1 MTPDEY
7 ERLVAHLLATE
18 GWEVEVTAPGHDLGI
33 DVLAERDGVRLGVQA
48 KMFQQANRPVNAA
61 IVMHTYGAAAYFDCD
76 RAMVATDGR
85 VLDEARRVADK
96 LAVELRIIPANPLRS
111 HNSELAGAPAGVP
124 RGFGKVWSDYVEP
137 LAGSTL
143 RRADG
148 SSNFVVAVDSG
159 GVLRRT
165 SNDKEQRI
173 PIEIFRWAIERLL
186 MGETVL
192 RDHINAHSIDRVSSG
207 VMLILTAVPLFE
219 ETTVGRK
226 RGLRMRSSS
235 PERV

>member
-7 ERLVAHLLATE
+7 EHLVAHLLAKE
-18 GWEVEVTAPGHDLGI
+18 GWDVEVTAPSHDLGI

-48 KMFQQANRPVNAA
+48 KMFRQANRPVNAE
-61 IVMHTYGAAAYFDCD
+61 IVMHTHGAAAYFDCH

-96 LAVELRIIPANPLRS
+96 LGVELWIVPANPLLG
-111 HNSELAGAPAGVP
+111 HNSELPARPAGAPC
-124 RGFGKVWSDYVEP
+124 GFGKVWCDYVEP

-148 SSNFVVAVDSG
+148 SSNVVVAVDSG

-186 MGETVL
+186 AGETVL
-192 RDHINAHSIDRVSSG
+192 RDDINAHSIDRVSSG

-219 ETTVGRK
+219 QATVGRK
-226 RGLRMRSSS
+226 RGLRMRSSC
-235 PERV
+235 P